1 MIKCQLVKQRSRD
14 RGSTELK
21 PLFQTSATIR
31 VCMRYGIGDVVM
43 QTPALDALRH
53 AAPNAH
59 IVALGAT
66 PSRGVARPGSS
77 GG

>member
-14 RGSTELK
+14 RGSTELN
-21 PLFQTSATIR
+21 PLFQTSATIL